1 MNGGNGPD
9 TVRGGGGDDVL
20 VPDDNVDRVIGGPG
34 EDAVNYRVDYTKD
47 TNTLHRKMVNVD
59 LAAGRAWGG
68 FGPDRLTG
76 VEDAVSGNGRDVLRG
91 DGRRPRRRRRALR
104 RCEAGTGAAARRAE
118 PWPTAAEGTGLAP
131 VVPG

>member
-1 MNGGNGPD
+1 M
-9 TVRGGGGDDVL
+9 
-20 VPDDNVDRVIGGPG
+20 IGGPG
-34 EDAVNYRVDYTKD
+34 EDAVNYRVDYTED

-91 DGRRPRRRRRALR
+91 DGGPNVLRGHGGSDVLAGRGGVDELFGGAKPDRCTSPSSGALAHS
-104 RCEAGTGAAARRAE
+104 C
-118 PWPTAAEGTGLAP
+118 
-131 VVPG
+131 